1 MDLNKLSPAEIS
13 KKLAAREIK
22 KAHNPYPSSLSE
34 RSAQPA
40 AVLIPLLRDQGSWH
54 ILFIRRTEI
63 AGDRHSGQVAFPGGV
78 CDPGNG
84 NAEEAALRETQE
96 ELGVDPQDITLL
108 GKLNQFMTVTDFL
121 VTPIVGMMP
130 WPYSLLPEPREV
142 SRVFTIPLYW
152 LNNPSNRKVV
162 ERELPNGIS
171 TDVIYFNEYD
181 GEVLWGAS
189 ARFTLAFLSV
199 ITSNY

>member
-1 MDLNKLSPAEIS
+1 MNLNKLSPAEIS
-13 KKLAAREIK
+13 KKLDTREIK

-34 RSAQPA
+34 SSAQPA
-40 AVLIPLLRDQGSWH
+40 AVLIPLLRDLGSWH

-78 CDPGNG
+78 CDPGDG

-108 GKLNQFMTVTDFL
+108 GKLDQFMTVTDFL

-142 SRVFTIPLYW
+142 SRVFTIPLNW

-189 ARFTLAFLSV
+189 ARFTLAFLNV
-199 ITSNY
+199 ITSN